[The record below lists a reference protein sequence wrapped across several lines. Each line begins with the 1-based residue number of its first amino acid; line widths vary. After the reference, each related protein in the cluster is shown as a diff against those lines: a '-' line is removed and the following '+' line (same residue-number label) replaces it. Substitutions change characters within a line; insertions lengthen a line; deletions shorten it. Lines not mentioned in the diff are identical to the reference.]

1 MLASSLLVRLCFTR
15 AVLWCAAP
23 RCAVLCSFSVRCSS
37 SRGIPCGQE
46 VTISYGSNKSNL
58 ALLSCYGFQ
67 IPGNPNDEQLLS
79 PILKSSLAAAGNLAG
94 FSVQLLQQ
102 ATAQHA
108 AAAAASGQDAVAAAA
123 GAGHAL
129 LQPDLAAARRRC
141 ALASLP
147 AAAPEQEQA
156 VQPQQQR
163 YLAQLTLYQLSLVF
177 KRCATCIAEDLQQ
190 LSQGSSSSRMGGLD
204 AAILQQALLAR
215 LEQKLLLRE
224 CEGILQQVLRL
235 LE

>member
-1 MLASSLLVRLCFTR
+1 M
-15 AVLWCAAP
+15 
-23 RCAVLCSFSVRCSS
+23 
-37 SRGIPCGQE
+37 
-46 VTISYGSNKSNL
+46 TISYGSNKSNL

-79 PILKSSLAAAGNLAG
+79 PILKSSLAAAGNVAG

-102 ATAQHA
+102 ASAQHA
-108 AAAAASGQDAVAAAA
+108 AASAASGQDAVAAA

-156 VQPQQQR
+156 MQPQQQR
-163 YLAQLTLYQLSLVF
+163 YLAQLMLYQLGLVF
-177 KRCATCIAEDLQQ
+177 KRCGTCIAEDLQQ
-190 LSQGSSSSRMGGLD
+190 LSQGSSSSSKGELD

-224 CEGILQQVLRL
+224 CEGILQQLLRL